1 MNQQFNVT
9 LQGNARQSERQ
20 YVNARNRIWNVT
32 LQGNAPGEGAA
43 LSYSR
48 CNTYHFKFLRQ
59 LRSLEVGT
67 EFPTITNLRLQSGE
81 LEEDGARLR
90 ALDLKFDL
98 AYDGNFRID
107 VDAVMLLGK
116 IANISITGKNSCEKL
131 RPDFGVKYD

>member
-1 MNQQFNVT
+1 M
-9 LQGNARQSERQ
+9 
-20 YVNARNRIWNVT
+20 
-32 LQGNAPGEGAA
+32 
-43 LSYSR
+43 
-48 CNTYHFKFLRQ
+48 
-59 LRSLEVGT
+59 GT

-116 IANISITGKNSCEKL
+116 IANISITG
-131 RPDFGVKYD
+131 